1 MSQANAPRVTI
12 RFTPEEYA
20 ELRAKAGDQA
30 LSVFL
35 REAGLAAATRKRRKT
50 QVRPALEAQAAAA
63 ILARL
68 AVHPHVA
75 AFKAAAEADVAGEHG
90 AEIATCQAL
99 LIEVRDLLL
108 AALGK
113 KTAASDTKRKPAP

>member
-1 MSQANAPRVTI
+1 MSQAKDPRVTI

-35 REAGLAAATRKRRKT
+35 REAGLAAAAQKRRKT
-50 QVRPALEAQAAAA
+50 QARPRLDAQAAAA

-68 AVHPHVA
+68 AVHPHVV
-75 AFKAAAEADVAGEHG
+75 AFKAAAEVDVMGEHD
-90 AEIATCQAL
+90 AQTATCQAL
-99 LIEVRDLLL
+99 LTEVRGLLL

-113 KTAASDTKRKPAP
+113 TAASEITRKPVP